1 MNTVRTQVHF
11 LKSHR
16 AVLRAFRTGVS
27 LHSHTEFSREELS
40 SLRRHLERMPVVS
53 HFLRLEVEAYQARNG
68 RPLDFSVAYW
78 RGPLDPC
85 SAHRLEASQ
94 IERLDLPAIVSL
106 TDHDN
111 IDAGL
116 RLRCEDSFGDAPIS
130 VEWTVPF
137 EQSYF
142 HLGVHNL
149 DEEQAPALM
158 RRIAAY
164 TQAPEAHDLGGL
176 LEELGADRKV
186 LIVFNHPLWDMA
198 GHGSDATLGAA
209 TRFLQ
214 TYGGRIHALEINGLR
229 SWEENMGVAHLA
241 QESGHPL
248 VSGGDRHGLEPN
260 AAINLTRAVNFAQFA
275 EEIREERTS
284 DIAILPQYDEP
295 LYLRHLLTAWDAIR
309 EHPEL
314 ARECWLGRVFVRQK
328 DGTEQPLSKVWPEGA
343 PRWIDP
349 CLNVVGVLASAPFR
363 TIGRLANLAD
373 VSAML

>member
-1 MNTVRTQVHF
+1 MNPVRTQVHF

-40 SLRRHLERMPVVS
+40 GLRRHLERMPVVS
-53 HFLRLEVEAYQARNG
+53 HFLQKEVEAYQARNG

-78 RGPLDPC
+78 RGPLNPR
-85 SAHRLEASQ
+85 SAHQLEASQ
-94 IERLDLPAIVSL
+94 IERLDLPAMVSL

-111 IDAGL
+111 VDAGL
-116 RLRCEDSFGDAPIS
+116 QLRSAGGFGDAPIS

-137 EQSYF
+137 EHTYF

-149 DEEQAPALM
+149 DEQQAPALM
-158 RRIAAY
+158 QQLTAY
-164 TQAPEAHDLGGL
+164 TQAPSPESLGSL
-176 LEELGADRKV
+176 FEELEGDRKV

-198 GHGSDATLGAA
+198 GAGSGATLASA
-209 TRFLQ
+209 RRFLR
-214 TYGGRIHALEINGLR
+214 THGGAIHALEINGLR
-229 SWEENMGVAHLA
+229 SWEENQGVVRLA
-241 QESGHPL
+241 EESGHLL

-275 EEIREERTS
+275 EEIRQERTS
-284 DIAILPQYDEP
+284 DIAILPHYDEP

-314 ARECWLGRVFVRQK
+314 ARECWLGRVFVRQE
-328 DGTEQPLSKVWPEGA
+328 DGTEQPLSQVWPQGA

-349 CLNVVGVLASAPFR
+349 CLNVVGVLASPPLRA
-363 TIGRLANLAD
+363 IGRLANAAD